1 MELLILKNIKFAV
14 KIFALCIMLVTISV
28 VLGGCGETYT
38 QVENLMKITDDFV
51 GERVVTLDLG
61 TDFDKN
67 EERTKNLEKV
77 IQEGCPPNM
86 SYRTE
91 KKDGNYRCVF
101 VLSFSS
107 LEEYKTKVASIIG
120 KQIAIAYGYTDTVLS
135 KGTYYKEDFDGM
147 ELVNWLSDD
156 LYEKGYKDLVLD
168 MQSTS
173 NVVKYNNEVFSSK
186 TSVLNTSTVKGQAVE
201 SVTIDTVNYKNG
213 SYDRTLIL
221 SVPITTY
228 NNLGASLEELMKN
241 RVAEEAKFS
250 GWTSNNGLMEFT
262 VKYEKIDIERL
273 QEYTKLFVECHNQ
286 SIYYGD
292 QNQSS
297 TPLAEQLVFEEK
309 INLLNMVS
317 DSDENVRLIY
327 NYTLPKETTHGEGV
341 ELSKG
346 EWKTSGSWSN
356 NTYKIANT
364 DGVYDIRVPDGM
376 QYAVKSINIQLTALD
391 NDTFKREID
400 FIYDRNIGDKGLT
413 YAYNFLASKG
423 FTVSKES
430 NNQGIACRI
439 IQQGTSNDI
448 NNAVSELFGSGNYF
462 ECTRHTNDL
471 SVVTDII
478 VEDNINITYM
488 LTGANTD
495 IDINYTVKSECS
507 EYIRNVK
514 ADNKADKVSV
524 DTTMKNDNSYT
535 STVKGGNFLV
545 VYTATVPF
553 ADGII
558 MYCMICVTIIVITLL
573 TILLLIR
580 YNRKLKK
587 KEQLRA
593 LRKELSE
600 KEKTFDIEPKTD
612 EQLQKEKEDKE
623 YDDFLKEHYEFSK

>member
-1 MELLILKNIKFAV
+1 MELLILKNIKFTV
-14 KIFALCIMLVTISV
+14 KIFTLCIMLVIISA

-61 TDFDKN
+61 NDFDKN

-77 IQEGCPPNM
+77 IQESCPPNM

-91 KKDGNYRCVF
+91 KKDGSYRCVF

-107 LEEYKTKVASIIG
+107 LEEYKTKVASVIG
-120 KQIAIAYGYTDTVLS
+120 KQIAVAYGYTDTVLS

-147 ELVNWLSDD
+147 ELVGWLSDE
-156 LYEKGYKDLVLD
+156 LYEKSYNDLVLD

-186 TSVLNTSTVKGQAVE
+186 TSVLNTSTVKGEAVD
-201 SVTIDTVNYKNG
+201 SVTIYTVNYKNG
-213 SYDRTLIL
+213 FYDRTLIL

-228 NNLGASLEELMKN
+228 NSLGAYLEELMKT

-273 QEYTKLFVECHNQ
+273 QEYTKLFVDCHNQ

-317 DSDENVRLIY
+317 GSDKNVKLIY
-327 NYTLPKETTHGEGV
+327 NYTLPEETTHGEGV

-376 QYAVKSINIQLTALD
+376 QYAVKGINIQLTVLG
-391 NDTFKREID
+391 NDTFKRDID
-400 FIYDRNIGDKGLT
+400 FIYDRNTGDKGLT

-439 IQQGTSNDI
+439 TQQGTSNDV

-471 SVVTDII
+471 SVVTDIM
-478 VEDNINITYM
+478 VEDNVNITYM

-495 IDINYTVKSECS
+495 IDINYNVKSECS

-524 DTTMKNDNSYT
+524 DTKMKNDNSYT
-535 STVKGGNFLV
+535 STIKGGNFSV
-545 VYTATVPF
+545 IYTSTVPF
-553 ADGII
+553 VDGII
-558 MYCMICVTIIVITLL
+558 MYCIICGTIIVITLL

-587 KEQLRA
+587 KEQLNA
-593 LRKELSE
+593 LRKVVQYQ
-600 KEKTFDIEPKTD
+600 T
-612 EQLQKEKEDKE
+612 QNR
-623 YDDFLKEHYEFSK
+623 

>member
-1 MELLILKNIKFAV
+1 MAV
-14 KIFALCIMLVTISV
+14 MLTA
-28 VLGGCGETYT
+28 CGETYT

-61 TDFDKN
+61 TDFDKD
-67 EERTKNLEKV
+67 EERTKNLETV

-91 KKDGNYRCVF
+91 RKEGSYRCIF

-107 LEEYKTKVASIIG
+107 LEEYKIKVSSVIG
-120 KQIAIAYGYTDTVLS
+120 RQIAVAYGYTDTVIS

-147 ELVNWLSDD
+147 ELVSWLTDD
-156 LYEKGYKDLVLD
+156 LYEKGYKDLILD

-186 TSVLNTSTVKGQAVE
+186 SSVLNTSTVKGQAVE

-213 SYDRTLIL
+213 YYDRTLIL

-228 NNLGASLEELMKN
+228 NNLGTSLEELMKA
-241 RVAEEAKFS
+241 RVAEDAKFS

-262 VKYEKIDIERL
+262 VKYEKIDIEHL
-273 QEYTKLFVECHNQ
+273 QKYTKIFVDCHNQ
-286 SIYYGD
+286 NIYYGD

-309 INLLNMVS
+309 INLLSMVS
-317 DSDENVRLIY
+317 GSDKNVKLLY
-327 NYTLPKETTHGEGV
+327 NYTLPEETSHGEGV
-341 ELSKG
+341 ELSNG

-364 DGVYDIRVPDGM
+364 DGVYDIRIPDGM
-376 QYAVKSINIQLTALD
+376 QYAVKGINIQLTALS
-391 NDTFKREID
+391 NDTFKREVD
-400 FIYDRNIGDKGLT
+400 FVYDRNTGDKGLD
-413 YAYNFLASKG
+413 YAYNFLANKG

-430 NNQGIACRI
+430 TAQGLICRI

-448 NNAVSELFGSGNYF
+448 NNAVGELFGSGNRF

-478 VEDNINITYM
+478 VEDNVNIAYM

-495 IDINYTVKSECS
+495 ICINYVVKSEDAQ
-507 EYIRNVK
+507 YIRSVR
-514 ADNKADKVSV
+514 ADNKADKVPV
-524 DTTMKNDNSYT
+524 DTIMKNDNSYV
-535 STVKGGNFLV
+535 STVQGGNFSV
-545 VYTATVPF
+545 IYTATVPF

-558 MYCMICVTIIVITLL
+558 TYCMICGTIIIIVLLTLL
-573 TILLLIR
+573 LLMR
-580 YNRKLKK
+580 YNRKLRRKEEFKALK
-587 KEQLRA
+587 KENS
-593 LRKELSE
+593 KTKKSSE
-600 KEKTFDIEPKTD
+600 INFKTD
-612 EQLQKEKEDKE
+612 EQLQREKEDRE
-623 YDDFLKEHYEFSK
+623 YNDFLNEHYKF

>member
-1 MELLILKNIKFAV
+1 MKNIKFAV
-14 KIFALCIMLVTISV
+14 KIFALCIMLLIISV

-51 GERVVTLDLG
+51 GERVITLDLG

-77 IQEGCPPNM
+77 IQEDCPPNM

-91 KKDGNYRCVF
+91 KKDGSYRCVF

-107 LEEYKTKVASIIG
+107 LEEYKTKVASVIG
-120 KQIAIAYGYTDTVLS
+120 KQIAVAYGYTDTVLS

-147 ELVNWLSDD
+147 ELVSWLTDN

-186 TSVLNTSTVKGQAVE
+186 TSVLNTSTVKGQAVD

-228 NNLGASLEELMKN
+228 NSLGASLEELMKT
-241 RVAEEAKFS
+241 RVAKEAKFS
-250 GWTSNNGLMEFT
+250 RWTSNNGLMEFT

-317 DSDENVRLIY
+317 GSEKNVKLIY
-327 NYTLPKETTHGEGV
+327 NYTLPEETTHGEGV

-356 NTYKIANT
+356 NTYKISNT

-376 QYAVKSINIQLTALD
+376 QYAVKGINIELSALD
-391 NDTFKREID
+391 NDTFRREVD
-400 FIYDRNIGDKGLT
+400 FIYDRNTGDKGLN

-430 NNQGIACRI
+430 IAQGIVCRI
-439 IQQGTSNDI
+439 TQQGTSNDI

-471 SVVTDII
+471 SVVTDIM

-495 IDINYTVKSECS
+495 IDINYTVKSEGT
-507 EYIRNVK
+507 EYIRSVK

-524 DTTMKNDNSYT
+524 DITMKNDNSYT
-535 STVKGGNFLV
+535 STIKGGNFSV
-545 VYTATVPF
+545 IYTATVPF
-553 ADGII
+553 TDGII
-558 MYCMICVTIIVITLL
+558 MYCMICGTIIVITLL
-573 TILLLIR
+573 TILLLMR

-587 KEQLRA
+587 KEQLKA

-600 KEKTFDIEPKTD
+600 KEKTSCIKPKTD

-623 YDDFLKEHYEFSK
+623 YDDFLKEHYNF

>member
-14 KIFALCIMLVTISV
+14 KIFTLCIMLVIISV

-51 GERVVTLDLG
+51 GERVITLDLG
-61 TDFDKN
+61 NDFDKN
-67 EERTKNLEKV
+67 EERTKNLEKI
-77 IQEGCPPNM
+77 IQESCPPNM

-91 KKDGNYRCVF
+91 KKDGSYRCVF

-107 LEEYKTKVASIIG
+107 LEEYKTKVASVIG
-120 KQIAIAYGYTDTVLS
+120 KQIAVAYGYTDTVLS

-147 ELVNWLSDD
+147 ELVSWLIDD
-156 LYEKGYKDLVLD
+156 LYEKGYKDLELD

-186 TSVLNTSTVKGQAVE
+186 TSVLNTSTVKGQAVD

-213 SYDRTLIL
+213 FYDRTLIL
-221 SVPITTY
+221 SVPIATY
-228 NNLGASLEELMKN
+228 NNLGASLEELMKT

-250 GWTSNNGLMEFT
+250 GWTSNNGLMKFT

-317 DSDENVRLIY
+317 ASDENVRLIY
-327 NYTLPKETTHGEGV
+327 NYTLPEETTHGEGV

-346 EWKTSGSWSN
+346 EWKTSGNWSN
-356 NTYKIANT
+356 NTYKIANR

-376 QYAVKSINIQLTALD
+376 QYAIKGINIQLTALD

-400 FIYDRNIGDKGLT
+400 FIYDRNTGDKGLT

-439 IQQGTSNDI
+439 TQQGTSNDV

-471 SVVTDII
+471 SVVTDIV
-478 VEDNINITYM
+478 VEDNVNIAYM

-507 EYIRNVK
+507 EYIRSVK

-524 DTTMKNDNSYT
+524 DTTLKNDNSYT
-535 STVKGGNFLV
+535 STVKGGNFSV

-553 ADGII
+553 VDGII
-558 MYCMICVTIIVITLL
+558 MYCMICGTITVIALL
-573 TILLLIR
+573 TILLLMR

-587 KEQLRA
+587 KEQLKA

-600 KEKTFDIEPKTD
+600 KEKRSDMEPKTD
-612 EQLQKEKEDKE
+612 EQLRKEKEDKE
-623 YDDFLKEHYEFSK
+623 YDDFLKEHYKF